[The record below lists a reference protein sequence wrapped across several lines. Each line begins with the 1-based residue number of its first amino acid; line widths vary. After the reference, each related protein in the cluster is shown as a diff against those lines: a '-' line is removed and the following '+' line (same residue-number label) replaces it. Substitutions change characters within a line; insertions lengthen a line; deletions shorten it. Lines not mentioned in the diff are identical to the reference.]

1 MWAVNADRHRSDVEW
16 RTCEPG
22 PGQSKTAER
31 GQNALR
37 LWMIHKS
44 ECWAGEGSMR
54 ESRGK
59 RRSHASA
66 RNAAGSWYA
75 NSSARSLRPLFPT
88 TQYYRIFLATV
99 SAQRSLRNG
108 TTRSG
113 REVAAYPSTANSLT
127 VTLLDKKFVTF
138 MQPDSPIRCSQKS
151 AIRSYP
157 EPVESTPCFSNINPN
172 NILPYVTLWTVEFSD
187 DLGNGL
193 QWAIQPQRC

>member
-1 MWAVNADRHRSDVEW
+1 
-16 RTCEPG
+16 
-22 PGQSKTAER
+22 
-31 GQNALR
+31 
-37 LWMIHKS
+37 
-44 ECWAGEGSMR
+44 MR

-75 NSSARSLRPLFPT
+75 NSSTRSLRPLFPT

-99 SAQRSLRNG
+99 SAQHSLWNG
-108 TTRSG
+108 TIRSG
-113 REVAAYPSTANSLT
+113 SEVAAYLSTANSLHGTGSFFKSLT
-127 VTLLDKKFVTF
+127 VTRQEIRYIY
-138 MQPDSPIRCSQKS
+138 QPGSPAGCSQKS

-172 NILPYVTLWTVEFSD
+172 NILPYVMLLTVEFAD

-193 QWAIQPQRC
+193 Q